1 MKRSLAF
8 VIPVVVL
15 TGCVLAAFLFLRG
28 PNADAAGF
36 SYDPRRAVH
45 AAFDGNRAF
54 AHVRAMVELGPRPAG
69 SEALEKTR
77 RYCEGILAEL
87 GWEVRRQAFDSDTP
101 AGRIRFVNLRARWPA
116 AEAGPFARPVDVVLG
131 SHYETKLY
139 HDFVFVGANDSASSS
154 AALLEIA
161 RVAAAAPEFAER
173 LELVFFDGEEAFGES
188 ITPHDGLYGSRF
200 YALQLRQAAAGMR
213 PKAAV
218 VLDMI
223 GDRDLNIGLPVDTD
237 PFLARLLLQAAAE
250 LGFGEFFAVGDR
262 EIIDDHTPLNL
273 VGIPAMDIID
283 LDYQPYWHTA
293 QDTLDRL
300 SPDSL
305 TIVGQTT
312 LLFLEK
318 YLLPSLD

>member
-1 MKRSLAF
+1 MKRILAF
-8 VIPVVVL
+8 CIPAAL
-15 TGCVLAAFLFLRG
+15 LAGCVLAAFSFLRG
-28 PNADAAGF
+28 PTADAAGF
-36 SYDPRRAVH
+36 SYNPRRAVH
-45 AAFDGNRAF
+45 PAFDGNRAF
-54 AHVRAMVELGPRPAG
+54 THVRAMVALGPRPAG

-77 RYCEGILAEL
+77 RYCEGFLAEA
-87 GWEVRRQAFDSDTP
+87 GWEVRRQAFDSGTP
-101 AGRIRFVNLRARWPA
+101 VGQIRFVNIRARWPA
-116 AEAGPFARPVDVVLG
+116 GDGDPFARPIDVVLG

-139 HDFVFVGANDSASSS
+139 EEFVFVGANDSASSS
-154 AALLEIA
+154 GALLEIA

-200 YALQLRQAAAGMR
+200 YALEWRRAAAGMR
-213 PKAAV
+213 PKAGV

-237 PFLARLLLQAAAE
+237 PFMARRLLQAAAE
-250 LGFGEFFAVGDR
+250 LGFADFFAVGDR

-318 YLLPSLD
+318 YLLPGLD